1 MVVSASSN
9 ANTQSADEDDISVTL
24 QSNFPTKTNA
34 FARISIPKKS
44 FLEQIRD
51 AQAVGPLAL
60 DLPTNEYPLITGPE
74 NRKYKLRAHF
84 YGKPRP
90 SWIQQ
95 HGTLLLRLVPGSLDT
110 QDGQFWACN
119 QCGMLY
125 DAEATSS
132 AGKHLVN
139 RHRITK
145 DGEVPSAANN
155 TGKRQ
160 IPIDEFVATPTNKRI
175 KLPPYMEQKDGFKE
189 LLVNWMADSDIPFSV
204 VENKRF
210 RALLSLLNPVLVN
223 ELLPKSH
230 NTARSWL
237 NTIYAREFNALKQ
250 DLLATPNPIHISFD
264 GWSSPG
270 TATFLAVVAHY
281 FDTAGIFHTTL
292 IALPRIKGTHNG
304 ENLAKGVIEVIERFG
319 FQSKLGFFQADN
331 AENNDTCI
339 TELLKHFNPYL
350 SSTQIDILQS
360 CKRVRCVGHILNLI
374 ARAFLDGENKETIK
388 KLAKGS
394 DERLSAEHEREL
406 LVTWRET
413 GPLGKLQYL
422 VHFARRTPQRKDAFN
437 DFTHGKLLPEEE
449 AEFGAMLVDPA
460 IRNLQLKADNDTR
473 WHSVYHMIER
483 ALLLRE
489 PLTQF
494 SARYNRLGDLC
505 DEAILSSEDW
515 AVLTEVKAILAPFKF
530 ITKKFEGRKP
540 NLSDVVTHIF
550 SLHRDL
556 KHLHR
561 EYAAT
566 FERSGGF
573 DSSIF
578 PPNNERPTGRLP
590 AFLVPMAQERP
601 QRIRRVPTRFTD
613 YEVDLP
619 GIGRGRTVVAA
630 WPQGPHIE
638 LGTPL
643 HDDLEVTSYSS
654 LQSSIKY
661 AIDKLEKYMEIL
673 DETPAYW
680 AALILHPGR
689 RMKWVRMFYRN
700 EDSHR
705 IQQIQRLFVSY
716 FDEHYATT
724 EVPSTQLQ
732 PPQPPDDVDGFG
744 DDFYDNPITN
754 DVVDEVGEYLRGPVL
769 PVDDPVQWWK
779 VKASDFPRLSKM
791 ALEILSIP
799 PCATEC
805 ERTFS
810 LTKLAIG
817 SQRHSTGDD
826 ALSEL
831 QCVRSWLR
839 VAGG

>member
-1 MVVSASSN
+1 MVVSASNN
-9 ANTQSADEDDISVTL
+9 ANTHSADEDDISVTL
-24 QSNFPTKTNA
+24 QSDFPTKTNA
-34 FARISIPKKS
+34 FARISIPK
-44 FLEQIRD
+44 
-51 AQAVGPLAL
+51 
-60 DLPTNEYPLITGPE
+60 N
-74 NRKYKLRAHF
+74 
-84 YGKPRP
+84 
-90 SWIQQ
+90 
-95 HGTLLLRLVPGSLDT
+95 
-110 QDGQFWACN
+110 
-119 QCGMLY
+119 
-125 DAEATSS
+125 
-132 AGKHLVN
+132 
-139 RHRITK
+139 
-145 DGEVPSAANN
+145 
-155 TGKRQ
+155 
-160 IPIDEFVATPTNKRI
+160 
-175 KLPPYMEQKDGFKE
+175 
-189 LLVNWMADSDIPFSV
+189 
-204 VENKRF
+204 
-210 RALLSLLNPVLVN
+210 
-223 ELLPKSH
+223 
-230 NTARSWL
+230 
-237 NTIYAREFNALKQ
+237 
-250 DLLATPNPIHISFD
+250 
-264 GWSSPG
+264 
-270 TATFLAVVAHY
+270 
-281 FDTAGIFHTTL
+281 
-292 IALPRIKGTHNG
+292 
-304 ENLAKGVIEVIERFG
+304 
-319 FQSKLGFFQADN
+319 
-331 AENNDTCI
+331 
-339 TELLKHFNPYL
+339 
-350 SSTQIDILQS
+350 
-360 CKRVRCVGHILNLI
+360 
-374 ARAFLDGENKETIK
+374 DGENKEIIK

-437 DFTHGKLLPEEE
+437 DFTHVIILQESFSRKKRPSSVPCLSTPQSEIYNSRRI
-449 AEFGAMLVDPA
+449 MILVGTQS
-460 IRNLQLKADNDTR
+460 N
-473 WHSVYHMIER
+473 HMIER

-578 PPNNERPTGRLP
+578 PPNSERPTGRLP
-590 AFLVPMAQERP
+590 AFLVPMTQERP
-601 QRIRRVPTRFTD
+601 QRIRRVPARFTD

-630 WPQGPHIE
+630 GPQGPHIE

-661 AIDKLEKYMEIL
+661 AIEKLEKYMEIL

-716 FDEHYATT
+716 FDEHYAIT
-724 EVPSTQLQ
+724 EVQSTQSQ
-732 PPQPPDDVDGFG
+732 PCQPPDDVDGFG
-744 DDFYDNPITN
+744 DDFYDNPVTN
-754 DVVDEVGEYLRGPVL
+754 D
-769 PVDDPVQWWK
+769 
-779 VKASDFPRLSKM
+779 
-791 ALEILSIP
+791 
-799 PCATEC
+799 
-805 ERTFS
+805 
-810 LTKLAIG
+810 
-817 SQRHSTGDD
+817 
-826 ALSEL
+826 
-831 QCVRSWLR
+831 
-839 VAGG
+839 